1 MLVPDGDGGVA
12 SAAGAGA
19 AYDDDAMPAGGGGGG
34 EWGDDD
40 DLDLDDEGGG
50 GKKVDAD
57 GGGGGTPAAVPG
69 AWGDDDDLD
78 LGDDDVPAPK
88 SGGGGSGGGGGG
100 DFFAAPAAGTSALT
114 QWCNNS
120 SHASDHIAAGAFE
133 GAMTLLNRQVAIVNF
148 KPLKSKFVGI
158 WAGAYASVPGLP
170 LAPALRSPLQRN
182 ARDKPPPDG
191 KSLPAVPLKLNVLI
205 EKLKGESRVLFP
217 GREMIYSYHHT

>member
-1 MLVPDGDGGVA
+1 
-12 SAAGAGA
+12 
-19 AYDDDAMPAGGGGGG
+19 
-34 EWGDDD
+34 
-40 DLDLDDEGGG
+40 
-50 GKKVDAD
+50 
-57 GGGGGTPAAVPG
+57 VPG

-88 SGGGGSGGGGGG
+88 SGGGGSGGGGG